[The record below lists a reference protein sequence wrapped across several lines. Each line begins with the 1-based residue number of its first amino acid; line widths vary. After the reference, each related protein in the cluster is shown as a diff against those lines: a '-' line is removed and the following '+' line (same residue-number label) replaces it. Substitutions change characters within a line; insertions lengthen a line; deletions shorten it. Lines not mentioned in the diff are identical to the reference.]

1 MKTIIFFFLLTVQY
15 FAQVQGCVFSETLD
29 TTGSI
34 NNHKCGS
41 AMEFWYLTVALADSG
56 DTLIVYSLADNPDS
70 TIDDEDSV
78 AVSMVDITTGDDVDN
93 GIITGN
99 EARHTYLLKWAY
111 KRKSVKLFAYK
122 APNGISYILG
132 AY

>member
-1 MKTIIFFFLLTVQY
+1 MKAIILFFLFTVTY
-15 FAQVQGCVFSETLD
+15 FAQVQGCIFSETLD
-29 TTGSI
+29 TTGAI
-34 NNHKCGS
+34 NNHQCRS
-41 AMEFWYLTVALADSG
+41 AMEFWYLTVALDDSA
-56 DTLIVYSLADNPDS
+56 DTLIVYSLVDNPDS

-111 KRKSVKLFAYK
+111 KKKSLKLYAYK
-122 APNGISYILG
+122 APNGISYVLG